1 MTKSATREAADELG
15 IDDNA
20 TSTAITID
28 ASENVGI
35 GTSSPAYLLD
45 VVGDSS
51 TQVLTRVDNTN
62 QSTNTGSG
70 IRFDSSVVGGTQTA
84 QIYTHCPAN
93 NTVNL
98 IFEQEINGTN
108 GVVETMRIDSSGD
121 LVLSGGVYLGGTG
134 AANKLDD
141 YESGTWNPSENNGVT
156 LTDNE
161 TPRYTKV
168 GDMVHLWFDV
178 TVATN
183 TNGNSFDLSGIPF
196 TANDMGCAGGAVYYC
211 NMNNSLANAGLSFH
225 FGTTTRAALRSGYD
239 ATVPLADM
247 SGHRISGV
255 LIYKA
260 TA

>member
-1 MTKSATREAADELG
+1 
-15 IDDNA
+15 
-20 TSTAITID
+20 
-28 ASENVGI
+28 
-35 GTSSPAYLLD
+35 
-45 VVGDSS
+45 
-51 TQVLTRVDNTN
+51 
-62 QSTNTGSG
+62 
-70 IRFDSSVVGGTQTA
+70 VGGTTA
-84 QIYTHCPAN
+84 GAN
-93 NTVNL
+93 DSVTISGSGYIDVSG
-98 IFEQEINGTN
+98 NGTGGYFNREGSDGEILRFLKDDTSVGSIGSKNTDLAIGTTDVGLRFYDSGNAIYPHNVTTNVSNDDVITLGN
-108 GVVETMRIDSSGD
+108 GGARFKD
-121 LVLSGGVYLGGTG
+121 LYLSGGVYLGGTG
-134 AANKLDD
+134 AVNKLDD
-141 YESGTWNPSENNGVT
+141 YETGTWNPSENNGVT

-196 TANDMGCAGGAVYYC
+196 TANDIGCAGGAVYYC

-239 ATVPLADM
+239 ATVDLADM

>member
-1 MTKSATREAADELG
+1 MSKVRDSVEDLRI
-15 IDDNA
+15 IDDKAPIDNPSFTGPVTATGDTTIGAATAATNVQLILNGVASKAQRIKFAESGVDKWFIGQGAASETDAFEIYNSNGQMSLSIAKA
-20 TSTAITID
+20 TSN
-28 ASENVGI
+28 ASF
-35 GTSSPAYLLD
+35 S
-45 VVGDSS
+45 
-51 TQVLTRVDNTN
+51 
-62 QSTNTGSG
+62 GS
-70 IRFDSSVVGGTQTA
+70 
-84 QIYTHCPAN
+84 
-93 NTVNL
+93 L
-98 IFEQEINGTN
+98 IA
-108 GVVETMRIDSSGD
+108 
-121 LVLSGGVYLGGTG
+121 SGGVYLGGTV

-141 YESGTWNPSENNGVT
+141 FESGTWNPSENNGVT

-196 TANDMGCAGGAVYYC
+196 TANDIGCAGGAVYYC

-239 ATVPLADM
+239 ATVDLADM